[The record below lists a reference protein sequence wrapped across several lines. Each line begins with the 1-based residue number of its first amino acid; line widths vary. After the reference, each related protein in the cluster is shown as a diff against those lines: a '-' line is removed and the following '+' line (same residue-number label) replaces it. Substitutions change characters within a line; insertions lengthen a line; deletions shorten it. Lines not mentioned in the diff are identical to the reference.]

1 MTNIERKD
9 HTAFI
14 LGIDDHPVVPDPE
27 PEHPRERARQ
37 RLEEVS
43 RIVSPLDLV
52 QFSDHTL
59 LDGAI
64 ETAQR
69 LLGTRG
75 ELNAPV
81 GHLFLLF
88 STSPQAPTA
97 LRRETAGP
105 CPPAAASVNICRSMY
120 SPFLPMLKDFTG
132 RK

>member
-14 LGIDDHPVVPDPE
+14 LDIDDHPVVPDPE

-43 RIVSPLDLV
+43 RIISPLDLV

-75 ELNAPV
+75 EFNAPV
-81 GHLFLLF
+81 GHLF
-88 STSPQAPTA
+88 P
-97 LRRETAGP
+97 
-105 CPPAAASVNICRSMY
+105 M
-120 SPFLPMLKDFTG
+120 PFG
-132 RK
+132 